1 MHALANAFCWVCII
15 CLSKVTTIGR
25 YGQKIGRNNYYSL
38 IKYVY
43 AVPPVCRTG
52 FVELFALAR
61 VYIKGKHP
69 KFAVLILHKK
79 ALI

>member
-1 MHALANAFCWVCII
+1 MHALANVFCWVCII

-43 AVPPVCRTG
+43 AMPACLQNR
-52 FVELFALAR
+52 F
-61 VYIKGKHP
+61 Y
-69 KFAVLILHKK
+69 
-79 ALI
+79 